1 MINKGDVEMAI
12 KFLSFLGT
20 GDYVPVY
27 YVYKNGKSSFT
38 PFIQHALLEFVL
50 QEETA
55 PTETVIFVTKE
66 AKEKNWSK
74 LQNLFSELK
83 EMHPNF
89 TFKYCDIPSGQS
101 EDIIWEVFRIVYDVI
116 CEEDDVIYDITHSFR
131 YQPMLA
137 LLILHFARVTKNI
150 HIRGIYYGNSEKLGP
165 LNKIRDMDEKARL
178 AEVVDLSSFV
188 DLQEWITGVYAFV
201 HSGRVDSLVRMIDAK
216 SRGIR
221 KLERKS
227 TPDIKVLEQF
237 IQNWSALTSTLQT
250 CRMSRIAENAALAHK
265 YLISLKEIHVRP
277 EFSPIT
283 TLLDRVERQI
293 KSMVSKDY
301 LETGLG
307 AICWCLE
314 HGLTQ
319 QAFTM
324 LRELVISLVCLMK
337 DPAFNLQDNRQ
348 RDSISELLNIAVK
361 KYLEKKNVE
370 EPDFDEERKIIQRLG
385 EYPELLTLYKRVRD
399 DRNDLNHAG
408 YNKDNKNASAFE
420 YLSQNI
426 SQYTHV
432 LRKFWEHEL
441 QKEGTISSQ

>member
-1 MINKGDVEMAI
+1 M
-12 KFLSFLGT
+12 
-20 GDYVPVY
+20 
-27 YVYKNGKSSFT
+27 
-38 PFIQHALLEFVL
+38 
-50 QEETA
+50 
-55 PTETVIFVTKE
+55 
-66 AKEKNWSK
+66 
-74 LQNLFSELK
+74 
-83 EMHPNF
+83 
-89 TFKYCDIPSGQS
+89 
-101 EDIIWEVFRIVYDVI
+101 
-116 CEEDDVIYDITHSFR
+116 
-131 YQPMLA
+131 
-137 LLILHFARVTKNI
+137 
-150 HIRGIYYGNSEKLGP
+150 
-165 LNKIRDMDEKARL
+165 
-178 AEVVDLSSFV
+178 
-188 DLQEWITGVYAFV
+188 
-201 HSGRVDSLVRMIDAK
+201 
-216 SRGIR
+216 
-221 KLERKS
+221 
-227 TPDIKVLEQF
+227 
-237 IQNWSALTSTLQT
+237 
-250 CRMSRIAENAALAHK
+250 
-265 YLISLKEIHVRP
+265 
-277 EFSPIT
+277 
-283 TLLDRVERQI
+283 
-293 KSMVSKDY
+293 
-301 LETGLG
+301 ETGLG

-432 LRKFWEHEL
+432 LRKFWENEL